1 MEERNM
7 SGLHEPREEFVNEL
21 ERRLRADLKRR
32 ELAAET
38 RTWMP
43 RSRLAVAF
51 GMVAV
56 VLASMAIGGGAVA
69 AAYESRRIEQR
80 DLLLTS
86 YEQRVVIAKK
96 RLALAAEQLKNA
108 QQRVEVGIEPRESV
122 SEAQA
127 KLTEAEALVKSLEL
141 DIEEIRGTGREPMN
155 ALSAPLV
162 SGRDFVS
169 ERLRVEMTVPV
180 AALQRE
186 KHRVQAARTRF
197 EVGLVNSGEVVA
209 AATRVIELESAVAAL
224 QRKIEIR
231 QAFLKGGLPP
241 AAADLRGLEAET
253 EMRITT
259 LARRIEFARKHL
271 ADLRA
276 RIEIGTLDPVN
287 VAEAELQL
295 QELQLAQTKAHLDL
309 ALIRQQLGK

>member
-1 MEERNM
+1 MPMEERNM

-122 SEAQA
+122 SEAQ
-127 KLTEAEALVKSLEL
+127 L